1 MQQLRQA
8 DDVVQM
14 HAESTRQFS
23 AGTGKHT
30 KPVTGL
36 IVDSMNKTVVSCS
49 LDGKIKFWDFLTGNL
64 TEQIDWSPMTFPTG
78 CRYHPASNLLA
89 FSCDDLSIRVVDM
102 ETKRTIREFWGP
114 QGAIND
120 FCFSSDGRW
129 IIAASQD
136 CVIRVWDLPTSH
148 LIDAI
153 RLEKPCKAL
162 AMSVTGEYL
171 AATIE
176 NELGVTLWTNKALFK
191 HVPTRQISEKE
202 IGHVSAPTVSGE
214 NSHGMLEGAFE
225 EEQAEDEDTVVAP
238 TIEQLSAELTT
249 LSLVPKSRWQT
260 LLHLDLIKER
270 NKPKEAPKL
279 PEKAPFFLP
288 STTGRENP
296 MASKQQTEAEADSTS
311 RVTRVE
317 RARFEDVLS
326 SKLRAGAET
335 GTCKSYFCCIKVVQ
349 TNILQMMSSLSTSR
363 LYPPQAQILNC
374 ARSLLAKATRIP
386 TSYCISSAP

>member
-1 MQQLRQA
+1 
-8 DDVVQM
+8 
-14 HAESTRQFS
+14 
-23 AGTGKHT
+23 
-30 KPVTGL
+30 
-36 IVDSMNKTVVSCS
+36 
-49 LDGKIKFWDFLTGNL
+49 
-64 TEQIDWSPMTFPTG
+64 
-78 CRYHPASNLLA
+78 
-89 FSCDDLSIRVVDM
+89 
-102 ETKRTIREFWGP
+102 
-114 QGAIND
+114 
-120 FCFSSDGRW
+120 
-129 IIAASQD
+129 
-136 CVIRVWDLPTSH
+136 
-148 LIDAI
+148 
-153 RLEKPCKAL
+153 
-162 AMSVTGEYL
+162 
-171 AATIE
+171 
-176 NELGVTLWTNKALFK
+176 LFK

-317 RARFEDVLS
+317 RARFEEVLS

-335 GTCKSYFCCIKVVQ
+335 GTCKSISVV
-349 TNILQMMSSLSTSR
+349 
-363 LYPPQAQILNC
+363 
-374 ARSLLAKATRIP
+374 
-386 TSYCISSAP
+386 